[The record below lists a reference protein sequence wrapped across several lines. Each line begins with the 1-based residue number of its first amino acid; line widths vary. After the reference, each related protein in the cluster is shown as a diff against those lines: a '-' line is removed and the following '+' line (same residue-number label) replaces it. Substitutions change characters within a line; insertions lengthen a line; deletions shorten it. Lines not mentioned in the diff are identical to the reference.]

1 MRKGHFSGERFING
15 LQKIIDLKNQD
26 RSAMII
32 FLMIFIML
40 ILPMSI
46 IITQSLR
53 IVDLNYQVENLEE
66 NLSEVQAENSQIERQ
81 IAEKKNLERIE
92 RLAREELN
100 MVEAENTRDLALTPQ
115 TEESQVLA
123 AGEAD
128 STGIFEEFVQVFR
141 RAAAASFD

>member
-1 MRKGHFSGERFING
+1 MKKDYFSGERFING
-15 LQKIIDLKNQD
+15 LQKIIDPKNQD
-26 RSAMII
+26 RNAMII

-53 IVDLNYQVENLEE
+53 IVDLNYQVEKLEE
-66 NLSEVQAENSQIERQ
+66 NLSEIRAENSQIERQ
-81 IAEKKNLERIE
+81 IAEKNNLERIE

-100 MVEAENTRDLALTPQ
+100 MVEAENTRNLALSPQ

-128 STGIFEEFVQVFR
+128 SAGIFEEFVQVFR